1 MAEWAPKRF
10 WQAASTQAVEDGFGV
25 TLDGRPVR
33 TPAKQPLVVPSLPL
47 AQIIAAEWDAQDQT
61 IRPETMPF
69 TRSANS
75 AIDRVAPQR
84 SEVVDIIAAYG
95 DADLLCYRAPQPQ
108 ALVERQAA
116 EWDPLLAWSAAT
128 LGAHLL
134 PRVGVMHAQQPPE
147 TLAVLH
153 DHVRGLDPF
162 VLTALHDL
170 VALSGSLVLG
180 FAVLRAHVRPDEA
193 WRLSRIDEDWQIAL
207 WGADE
212 EAIEITARKKTDFL
226 HAAQFYDSCMK

>member
-84 SEVVDIIAAYG
+84 SEVVDIIAAYV

-108 ALVERQAA
+108 ALFERQAA

-128 LGAHLL
+128 LGAHLV
-134 PRVGVMHAQQPPE
+134 PRVGVMHAPQSPE
-147 TLAVLH
+147 TLGVLR

-180 FAVLRAHVRPDEA
+180 FAVLRAYLPPDEA